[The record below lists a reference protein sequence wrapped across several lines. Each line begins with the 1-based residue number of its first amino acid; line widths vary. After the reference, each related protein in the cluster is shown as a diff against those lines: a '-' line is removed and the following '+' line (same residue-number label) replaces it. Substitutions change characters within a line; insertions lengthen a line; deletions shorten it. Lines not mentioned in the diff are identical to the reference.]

1 MRESC
6 TYGSARGALSNE
18 RPYRYRRRDF
28 ITLLG
33 GAAAARPLGARAQ
46 RLGPPVLGLLAS
58 DPAASFA
65 SSLASV
71 RQGLGD
77 QGYVEGRNLA
87 IEYRYADLA
96 FDRLP
101 SMAADLVRR
110 PVDVIFATGSVRP
123 AVAAKAATKT
133 IPIVFLNGS
142 DPIKLGLVAS
152 LDHPGGNVTGMTVF
166 GSELASKRLDLLHEI
181 LPKAALIAFLV
192 NPANPNAESDVA
204 NVQQAA
210 RVLGVRILRTD
221 VTHEGE
227 LEAAFESAVQQRA
240 DAVLPGT
247 DPLFTNERLGRLI
260 ALAAQHRMPLVTA
273 PAPAGTYRG
282 QLMSYGFAD
291 DMFRQAGV
299 YIGRILKGEK
309 PGDLPVLQPTRFELT
324 INLTTAKSLGITV
337 PLSLLTRADELIE

>member
-1 MRESC
+1 M
-6 TYGSARGALSNE
+6 
-18 RPYRYRRRDF
+18 RRREF

-33 GAAAARPLGARAQ
+33 SAAAAWPLAARAQ
-46 RLGPPVLGLLAS
+46 RSGMPVLGLLAS

-65 SSLASV
+65 SSLASL

-101 SMAADLVRR
+101 SMAADLVQRR
-110 PVDVIFATGSVRP
+110 VDVIFATGSVRP
-123 AVAAKAATKT
+123 AVAAQAATT
-133 IPIVFLNGS
+133 RIPIVFLNGS

-152 LDHPGGNVTGMTVF
+152 LGHPGGNVTGMTVF
-166 GSELASKRLDLLHEI
+166 GSELASKRLELLHEM
-181 LPKAALIAFLV
+181 LPNAALIAFLV
-192 NPANPNAESDVA
+192 NPGNPNAESDVA
-204 NVQQAA
+204 NVQEAA
-210 RVLGVRILRTD
+210 RILGVRILLINVNR
-221 VTHEGE
+221 EGE
-227 LEAAFESAVQQRA
+227 LEAAFERAAQQHA
-240 DAVLPGT
+240 DALLPGT

-260 ALAAQHRMPLVTA
+260 ALAAQYRMPAIFSGSL
-273 PAPAGTYRG
+273 PAGTYRG

-309 PGDLPVLQPTRFELT
+309 PGDLPVLQPARFELL

>member
-1 MRESC
+1 M
-6 TYGSARGALSNE
+6 TMK
-18 RPYRYRRRDF
+18 RRDF

-33 GAAAARPLGARAQ
+33 GAAAAWPLAAPAQ
-46 RLGPPVLGLLAS
+46 RLGPPVLGLLVS

-123 AVAAKAATKT
+123 AVAAKAATTT

-152 LDHPGGNVTGMTVF
+152 LGHPGGNVTGMTLF
-166 GSELASKRLDLLHEI
+166 GSEFTSKRLELLHEM

-192 NPANPNAESDVA
+192 NPGNPNAESDTA
-204 NVQQAA
+204 NVQEAA
-210 RVLGVRILRTD
+210 RVLGVQLLLINVNR
-221 VTHEGE
+221 EGE
-227 LEAAFESAVQQRA
+227 LDAAFERAVQQRA
-240 DAVLPGT
+240 DALLTGT
-247 DPLFTNERLGRLI
+247 DPVFVNERVGRLI
-260 ALAAQHRMPLVTA
+260 ALAAHHRMPAILSA
-273 PAPAGTYRG
+273 SLPAGAYRG
-282 QLMSYGFAD
+282 QLMSYSYAD
-291 DMFRQAGV
+291 DMFRQAGA
-299 YIGRILKGEK
+299 YIGRLLKGEK